1 MSQTEVSEK
10 TAIQQRDPRELL
22 HIFAQAED
30 LPTLPEVAVRLQEMV
45 NDADSS
51 AKDVARLI
59 EEDPAITTK
68 VLKMV
73 NSVFYA
79 PARGEEITRLTP
91 AIARLGFITVT
102 NIALST
108 SVFQAFS
115 RAQKPIFDRRE
126 FWRHSVCVGVVTSV
140 LYDYSVNRID
150 QRITRDVAHL
160 SGIVHDMGKILFER
174 YANPEYHQAIKSA
187 ETEDIPSIKEE
198 ARFIGMGHDQAGAWL
213 GGRWKLGLDLLSV
226 IRWHHDP
233 LSCPEEEFQ
242 PLVKLVH
249 MADYIC
255 HNQGMGDSG
264 NPCPSYDHRVR
275 EELDL
280 TPDKIGEI
288 MGIVETET
296 ANSEILLSLTD

>member
-1 MSQTEVSEK
+1 
-10 TAIQQRDPRELL
+10 
-22 HIFAQAED
+22 
-30 LPTLPEVAVRLQEMV
+30 
-45 NDADSS
+45 
-51 AKDVARLI
+51 
-59 EEDPAITTK
+59 
-68 VLKMV
+68 MV

-115 RAQKPIFDRRE
+115 RAQKPAFDRRE

-140 LYDYSVNRID
+140 LYDYTVNRIN

-174 YANPEYHQAIKSA
+174 YANPEFHQAINSA
-187 ETEDIPSIKEE
+187 GTEDIPSIKEE

-233 LSCPEEEFQ
+233 LGCPEEEYRS
-242 PLVKLVH
+242 LVKLVH
-249 MADYIC
+249 MAD
-255 HNQGMGDSG
+255 
-264 NPCPSYDHRVR
+264 
-275 EELDL
+275 
-280 TPDKIGEI
+280 
-288 MGIVETET
+288 
-296 ANSEILLSLTD
+296 